1 MPVAAALRCVMWLAV
16 FVQIEAQQ
24 LVEAE
29 TAQARELERSI
40 AAAEVCGTNKA
51 NHVSSQTFVLCQET
65 ARCQQHR
72 ACSIACKVSLTRV

>member
-1 MPVAAALRCVMWLAV
+1 MGTMLCTWLAVVRAPLAALLMPAAAALRCVVWLAV

-40 AAAEVCGTNKA
+40 AAAEVRG
-51 NHVSSQTFVLCQET
+51 H
-65 ARCQQHR
+65 
-72 ACSIACKVSLTRV
+72 